1 MEELYQAARHV
12 LLDALEAL
20 GQHREAVILVG
31 AQVDGLREGDASSL
45 VSSLAPDALDDP
57 HNRGTTEL
65 GAAID
70 DTD

>member
-31 AQVDGLREGDASSL
+31 AG
-45 VSSLAPDALDDP
+45 
-57 HNRGTTEL
+57 N
-65 GAAID
+65 
-70 DTD
+70 